1 MITPQSNF
9 DPIQRRVESP
19 GHRSVVNPNCDFLK
33 PIKQLCFD
41 KKKKKKVQQF
51 EVKPNPDQAQD
62 HWVDQNL

>member
-41 KKKKKKVQQF
+41 KKKKKKSTTV
-51 EVKPNPDQAQD
+51 
-62 HWVDQNL
+62 